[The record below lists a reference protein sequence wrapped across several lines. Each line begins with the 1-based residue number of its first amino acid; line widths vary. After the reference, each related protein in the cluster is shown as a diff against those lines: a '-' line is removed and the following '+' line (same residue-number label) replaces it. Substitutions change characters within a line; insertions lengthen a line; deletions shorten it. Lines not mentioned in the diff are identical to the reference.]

1 MATTDDSVTQL
12 SLGEIDR
19 VVAGMH
25 HDPHS
30 ILGAHPVSGGIAIRA
45 LRPLAT
51 SVTVVLADG
60 RRFPAAHV
68 HQGVFAAM
76 LPLAEIPDYRLAV
89 TYPGAESAEGDS
101 SAAEILIDDPTGTCP
116 PSARWTCT

>member
-1 MATTDDSVTQL
+1 MATRDDSVTQL

-30 ILGAHPVSGGIAIRA
+30 ILGAHPVSGGIAVRA

-60 RRFPAAHV
+60 RRFPAGHV

-89 TYPGAESAEGDS
+89 TYPAAESDS
-101 SAAEILIDDPTGTCP
+101 PVSGPAIP
-116 PSARWTCT
+116 R